1 VSFFFLF
8 FVVVS
13 RAVGL
18 PMVAAETA
26 ITEVICGALGVRLER
41 VVFSHGGSFQG
52 LAVTSCPITAG
63 TITG

>member
-1 VSFFFLF
+1 
-8 FVVVS
+8 
-13 RAVGL
+13 
-18 PMVAAETA
+18 MVAAETA
-26 ITEVICGALGVRLER
+26 ITEVICGALCVRLER